1 MLDNLNLD
9 HIAINVKE
17 NMDEAYKL
25 FSELGFRLTPRGY
38 HSLGSINHSMV
49 FTNDYLE
56 LIGTPKGKPNMRPE
70 LKEAE
75 IGINGLVFKSD
86 NIKKTYQHL
95 INMKLSNFPPRYF
108 SRPVEIN
115 GIEREAKFETVSI
128 KDNIFKAGR
137 IYFCNH
143 LTPNL
148 VWIPEYKSHKNNV
161 SEIAEI
167 TVIDSNPLSILNKIN
182 KITDN
187 IKIDKQENVI
197 TIKTDDIKI
206 SLYDKKSFKKR
217 YKNFGEEI
225 NLRKEMFGSLTF
237 KISSFLFLRKINQIN
252 FHNLFKFEDENK
264 IQILLKDY
272 NLILEFI
279 KV

>member
-1 MLDNLNLD
+1 MLDNVNLD

-25 FSELGFRLTPRGY
+25 FSELGFTLTPRGY
-38 HSLGSINHSMV
+38 HTLGSINHSMV
-49 FTNDYLE
+49 FKNDYLE
-56 LIGTPKGKPNMRPE
+56 LIGTPKGKPITRQE
-70 LKEAE
+70 LKKAE

-115 GIEREAKFETVSI
+115 GIERQAKFETVSI

-161 SEIAEI
+161 YEIAEI
-167 TVIDSNPLSILNKIN
+167 TVIDSNPLSILKKIN

-187 IKIDKQENVI
+187 IKIDKQEHFI
-197 TIKTDDIKI
+197 TVKTNDVKLILCDE
-206 SLYDKKSFKKR
+206 KSFKER
-217 YKNFGEEI
+217 YNNFDEQI
-225 NLRKEMFGSLTF
+225 KLRKEMFGSLTL
-237 KISSFLFLRKINQIN
+237 KTSSMSFLKKINTTN
-252 FHNLFKFEDENK
+252 FLNILKYEDKNK
-264 IQILLKDY
+264 IQILLREY
-272 NLILEFI
+272 NFILEFI
-279 KV
+279 KN